1 MPEPRYQRRK
11 EDRPAEI
18 TEAAFETFAE
28 KGYASARVEEVAKRA
43 GVSKGLLY
51 LYFKTKEE
59 LFKAVVRSVVLPR
72 VDALLAE
79 IERDGLSAE
88 AFMRGPLRTFLA
100 QLPGSRVAVVVKLM
114 LTEGSRHPD
123 LVAFYWENVAS
134 RGLGAIRRLVERG
147 VENGEFRETRLTE
160 FPHLVISPVVM
171 AVLFGLLFRDQALD
185 AEGLIDT
192 HIDILL
198 EHLGADRTSAPAA
211 GRPGQ

>member
-18 TEAAFETFAE
+18 TEAAFNTFAE

-59 LFKAVVRSVVLPR
+59 LFKAVIRSVVLPR

-79 IERDGLSAE
+79 IDREGVSAE
-88 AFMRGPLRTFLA
+88 AFMRGPLRAFLA

-147 VENGEFRETRLTE
+147 VENGEFRQTGLTE
-160 FPHLVISPVVM
+160 FPHLVIAPVVM
-171 AVLFGLLFRDQALD
+171 AILFGLLFREQELD
-185 AEGLIDT
+185 VDGLIDT

-198 EHLGADRTSAPAA
+198 EHLRA
-211 GRPGQ
+211 